1 MRLKTMEE
9 IDESKEKK
17 HIRKT
22 HKESRRKGLLILH
35 VRCDARRALPV
46 VCGRA
51 KYEVSQAV
59 KEKVHRIG

>member
-17 HIRKT
+17 HTRKT

-35 VRCDARRALPV
+35 VRCDTRWALPV
-46 VCGRA
+46 VYAALNMRYLRLS
-51 KYEVSQAV
+51 K
-59 KEKVHRIG
+59 RRFIG